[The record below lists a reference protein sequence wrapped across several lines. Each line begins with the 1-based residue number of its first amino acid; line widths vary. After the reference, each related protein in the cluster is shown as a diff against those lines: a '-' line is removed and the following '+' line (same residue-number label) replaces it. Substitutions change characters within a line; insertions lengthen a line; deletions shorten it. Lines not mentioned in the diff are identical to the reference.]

1 MDGIVTREISAA
13 NTEGGALA
21 GRDNLWTL
29 AAYVWF
35 LGPGFTFHLAGETP
49 PTLPAVGRA
58 PGLVVRRRRCR

>member
-21 GRDNLWTL
+21 GRDNLWML

-35 LGPGFTFHLAGETP
+35 LGPGFTLFHLAGEHP
-49 PTLPAVGRA
+49 HPTCGR
-58 PGLVVRRRRCR
+58 